1 MAASQSSDILSHP
14 LIPHYESIGQDP
26 AQTSVPAETS
36 VPAQILVSSETSFS
50 HSNPPEENTTGE
62 IQTPEMLPSTHTGT
76 LLQIPDTSAIISNT
90 SYAALET
97 QPGKKS
103 AKRKHPDT
111 LGISLESL
119 H

>member
-36 VPAQILVSSETSFS
+36 VPAQISVSSETSFS

-62 IQTPEMLPSTHTGT
+62 IQTREMLLVSTHTGT
-76 LLQIPDTSAIISNT
+76 LLQIPDTSATISNT
-90 SYAALET
+90 SCAALEAR
-97 QPGKKS
+97 PGKK
-103 AKRKHPDT
+103 
-111 LGISLESL
+111 
-119 H
+119 